1 MRERMKDVREE
12 EGGVQRAKR
21 LPGQLEWGPGSLD
34 LAMER
39 LVTSARAI
47 LEQRWG

>member
-1 MRERMKDVREE
+1 MCQAAARP
-12 EGGVQRAKR
+12 
-21 LPGQLEWGPGSLD
+21 LPGQIEWGLGSLD
-34 LAMER
+34 LARER